1 MAALDSV
8 GGKGGDGKIGLP
20 LLSYTQMKGK
30 DATGLGS
37 GGGGG
42 GIALKINKPIEEY
55 HLIIHLFISLK
66 ITRNLVQLATELLE
80 G

>member
-1 MAALDSV
+1 M
-8 GGKGGDGKIGLP
+8 
-20 LLSYTQMKGK
+20 LSYTQMKGK

-55 HLIIHLFISLK
+55 LNNSLIY
-66 ITRNLVQLATELLE
+66 QLENYKEL
-80 G
+80 GAVGNGASGGVIVSW